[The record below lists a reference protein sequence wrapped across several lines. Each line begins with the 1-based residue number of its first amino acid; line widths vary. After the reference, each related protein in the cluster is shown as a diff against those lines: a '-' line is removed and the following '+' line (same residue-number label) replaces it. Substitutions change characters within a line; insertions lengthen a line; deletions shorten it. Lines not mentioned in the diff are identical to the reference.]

1 MNLKEFKLALYD
13 LIGKG
18 ETGKAVDKLLQQL
31 ADTAIDEQSSCFLL
45 KGRLKSLQ
53 NQVNG
58 GIIDFPTE
66 AKELAKITKAA
77 KDMIDDLEPTNLKTH
92 AVHQETLLMSQLQ
105 KMGLKSLPKAALVDC
120 DRTVPMQDF
129 RVAFRQNRQLPSQ
142 FYFITGCP
150 TQKPESLAERI
161 IYDLIDDFLEGET
174 DSIHYEPE
182 SFVLDERSGWEIS
195 RVKIAELPFSI
206 YSTPA
211 ENELRFRKYFGAL
224 LKVFPSPEMKL
235 EEMVANAAT
244 RLSYRLFTMI
254 FKIDVEENS
263 WTPELMI
270 YLQWL
275 IQAFK
280 GNPGTPPTFKFLFVV
295 STPGMHRN
303 PDPEVMAGLNELIR
317 NHNTVGYQPCIHIQH
332 LHPATEADLRRWFT
346 RRTKNFYLE
355 EIDEIINDY
364 AASHRRLDMA
374 VVEKFLLDIYKNTH
388 QSQ

>member
-1 MNLKEFKLALYD
+1 MNLKELNRSVSASIAEDKIVKAINTLQEQ
-13 LIGKG
+13 LI
-18 ETGKAVDKLLQQL
+18 
-31 ADTAIDEQSSCFLL
+31 DTARELQDRCIHL

-53 NQVNG
+53 KQVDG
-58 GIIDFPTE
+58 GFTDHASE
-66 AKELAKITKAA
+66 AREMAKITRALQNLLEEIEPA
-77 KDMIDDLEPTNLKTH
+77 DLKVN
-92 AVHQETLLMSQLQ
+92 ASDQGTLLMSQLQ